1 MTRKANYSVLPAE
14 ATTRDLRNA
23 LADAF
28 SSLDY
33 AAPGWLVESVRT
45 YPAGP
50 LDVPLPA
57 VPADWAGRQVLE
69 IIVREPD

>member
-14 ATTRDLRNA
+14 ATTTDLRRA
-23 LADAF
+23 LEDAF

-45 YPAGP
+45 YPPGTAGA
-50 LDVPLPA
+50 LVLPG
-57 VPADWAGRQVLE
+57 DWDGQLVLE
-69 IIVREPD
+69 IIVREAM